1 MPAVPVKVRRFF
13 ADGGNEQ
20 SATGWWVHSRLAN
33 FDESAH
39 GLPAPG
45 RLTEVPEGL
54 GESLLPGDDRLE
66 WSKHPAVVYDKSQ
79 PKGAR
84 YLITGALGA
93 IHEGIPADL
102 VRAAWESEVFGID
115 AWRDLHENGVP
126 FSPTRRAYAKRRKAA
141 YSAGWLNDMT
151 TPGEP
156 VRYFADHIL
165 AAEER
170 DGEFFIGQN
179 RVGALVTIQGTTLL
193 RVDEPLLSKARTE
206 FASHPLFLDD
216 PENPNSEF
224 AYFHPAILDDRS
236 LRRIEDSGIDGEW
249 VRSLVILQRGSVSEL
264 LNPPLPR
271 EFSLLF
277 ADVS

>member
-13 ADGGNEQ
+13 AEGGNDQ
-20 SATGWWVHSRLAN
+20 PATGWWVHARIAS
-33 FDESAH
+33 FDEAAY
-39 GLPAPG
+39 GLPAAG
-45 RLTEVPEGL
+45 RLTQIPVDL
-54 GESLLPGDDRLE
+54 AESVLPGSDRIE

-79 PKGAR
+79 PKDAR

-102 VRAAWESEVFGID
+102 VRAAWESGVFGID
-115 AWRDLHENGVP
+115 AWRDLWENGVP
-126 FSPTRRAYAKRRKAA
+126 FGPTRRAYAKRRKSA
-141 YSAGWLNDMT
+141 YSAGWLNEMT

-170 DGEFFIGQN
+170 DREFVIGQN
-179 RVGALVTIQGTTLL
+179 VVGALVTIEGTTLL

-216 PENPNSEF
+216 PENPNPEF
-224 AYFHPAILDDRS
+224 AYFHPGILDDRS

-249 VRSLVILQRGSVSEL
+249 VRSLVILQQGSVPEL
-264 LNPPLPR
+264 LNPLPR
-271 EFSLLF
+271 EFALLF
-277 ADVS
+277 AELA